1 MHRDCKYYDPEL
13 DCCKKLSDWS
23 DAMPVLEYCVDSPC
37 EHYTKDYTDESKKLV
52 NLLDGADLFLRNRIQ
67 DTKSPLNNYDIE
79 AMTDIADVC
88 DKSARLI
95 EELLKQKRLM

>member
-1 MHRDCKYYDPEL
+1 MHRDCKYYDTEL
-13 DCCKKLSDWS
+13 DCCKKLSDWT
-23 DAMPVLEYCVDSPC
+23 DAMPVLEFCVDGPC
-37 EHYTKDYTDESKKLV
+37 EHYAKYYTGESKKLV

-79 AMTDIADVC
+79 AMTDVADVC

-95 EELLKQKRLM
+95 EELLKQKR

>member
-1 MHRDCKYYDPEL
+1 MHRDCKYYDPEI
-13 DCCKKLSDWS
+13 DCCKKLSDWT

-37 EHYTKDYTDESKKLV
+37 EHYAKDYTDESKKLV

-67 DTKSPLNNYDIE
+67 DKKSPLNNYDIE

-88 DKSARLI
+88 DQSARLI
-95 EELLKQKRLM
+95 EELLKQKR